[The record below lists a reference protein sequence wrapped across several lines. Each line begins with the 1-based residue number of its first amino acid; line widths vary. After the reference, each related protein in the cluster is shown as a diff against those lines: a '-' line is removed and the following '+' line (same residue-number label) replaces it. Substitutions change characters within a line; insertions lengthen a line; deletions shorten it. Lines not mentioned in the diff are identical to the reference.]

1 MRLRL
6 LIAVLVVMLAGANC
20 DAASICAAYCTSPA
34 SAHHPMESQP
44 GPTIIS
50 HHIHA
55 HHQGAKCA
63 ECPPESGNSLSQ
75 NADCSSSVQ
84 IQALKEAYFSLDAP
98 SGVPQLN
105 VADTP
110 AYILELARDG
120 GSVLVSDAAPRIR
133 TSTSASVALRI

>member
-1 MRLRL
+1 MRPKL
-6 LIAVLVVMLAGANC
+6 LIAVLVLMLAGANC

-63 ECPPESGNSLSQ
+63 ECPPESDNSL
-75 NADCSSSVQ
+75 NEKTDCSSLVQ
-84 IQALKEAYFSLDAP
+84 IHALKEGYFSLDAP
-98 SGVPQLN
+98 GGVPQLD
-105 VADTP
+105 VGDTP
-110 AYILELARDG
+110 AYTLGLAPDG
-120 GSVLVSDAAPRIR
+120 GSVLVFGSAWRIR
-133 TSTSASVALRI
+133 SSTSASVPLRI